1 MPNIL
6 PKYRKTGVVTT
17 GTDNVMLDTPTFEII
32 NVQIDT
38 LNGNLI
44 VEILHTVTQGTIE
57 QTHSRTFDVPF
68 ASLTGPVRTTGKN
81 FLDAI
86 EARILAL
93 PQYSGSTKLP

>member
-17 GTDNVMLDTPTFEII
+17 GSDNVRLDTPTFEII
-32 NVQIDT
+32 KVEIDT
-38 LNGNLI
+38 LNEALV
-44 VEILHTVTQGTIE
+44 VEILHKVTQGTVVQE
-57 QTHSRTFDVPF
+57 HSRTFNVTF
-68 ASLTGPVRTTGKN
+68 ASLSGAVRTTGKN